1 MVAFKRPKM
10 KLLSLDPTYRI
21 WLNKKSALT
30 FDGNLNERFLG
41 LTHDESIFFA
51 YISSVALQP
60 GMSLEPKEVE
70 NFLKLHERHEL
81 TLNCKSALDKF
92 MLP

>member
-1 MVAFKRPKM
+1 MVAFERPKM
-10 KLLSLDPTYRI
+10 KLLSLDPIYRI

-30 FDGNLNERFLG
+30 FDSNLNEMFLG

-51 YISSVALQP
+51 YISSVALRP
-60 GMSLEPKEVE
+60 GMSWETGDVE
-70 NFLKLHERHEL
+70 TFLRLHQRHEL
-81 TLNCKSALDKF
+81 SLNYKSALDKF